1 MIGCLNLSIKISQI
15 VIHLNIIENN
25 HPKLF
30 FGDVFNQKTK
40 SLFKLNFYFRLIK
53 IFNFN

>member
-40 SLFKLNFYFRLIK
+40 SLFKLNFYLSLIK